1 MTWRSRNCISL
12 QVIALKD
19 EKTEDEVNSINDDHD
34 LPPYPEISF
43 TSDLGIT

>member
-1 MTWRSRNCISL
+1 ML

-19 EKTEDEVNSINDDHD
+19 EKTEDELESIDDDQD

-43 TSDLGIT
+43 TSDLGVT